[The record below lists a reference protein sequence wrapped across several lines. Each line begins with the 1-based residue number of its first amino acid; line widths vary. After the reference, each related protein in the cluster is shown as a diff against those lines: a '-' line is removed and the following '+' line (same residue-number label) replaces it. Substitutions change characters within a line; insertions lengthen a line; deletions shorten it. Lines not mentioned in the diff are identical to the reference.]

1 MDNEKKWI
9 RRIKAKSD
17 KLSANELVT
26 KYYKQIYAFVYKQTL
41 NKELAMDLTQE
52 IFTSMLQTIA
62 SYNERKASFRT
73 WLYQVSTYRI
83 VDYYRSKYY
92 QSNRL
97 DDPIEDHDF
106 PEDHDFTVALE
117 YKQEVEQVMDIVNTL
132 DARSQQIFRLKLY
145 ADHTFVE
152 IAALLQLTE
161 STVKTS
167 YYTMIRKIKQ
177 RMVEDNNG

>member
-1 MDNEKKWI
+1 
-9 RRIKAKSD
+9 
-17 KLSANELVT
+17 
-26 KYYKQIYAFVYKQTL
+26 
-41 NKELAMDLTQE
+41 
-52 IFTSMLQTIA
+52 
-62 SYNERKASFRT
+62 
-73 WLYQVSTYRI
+73 

-97 DDPIEDHDF
+97 NDPIEDHDF

-117 YKQEVEQVMDIVNTL
+117 YKQEVKQVMDIVNTL

-145 ADHTFVE
+145 AEHTFVE